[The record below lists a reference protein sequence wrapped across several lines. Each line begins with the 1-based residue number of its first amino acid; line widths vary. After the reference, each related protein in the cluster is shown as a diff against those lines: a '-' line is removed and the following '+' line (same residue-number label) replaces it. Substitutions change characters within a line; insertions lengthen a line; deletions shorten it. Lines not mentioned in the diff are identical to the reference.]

1 MTRPFASTDPVTNIF
16 EVVGMQRNN
25 GAELFLQGA
34 IYQDLSVFGGISYID
49 ARLENTGLAT
59 TNGRLVVGVPLFKT
73 DVALDYHPAVWHG
86 FALTG
91 GVHAEGERAATNLN
105 NSFAP
110 SYATFDAGVRY
121 STTVDKHIITA
132 RFQVLNIGNVFYYSS
147 IADGNIVG
155 SPGANT
161 AYLGTPRTFM
171 LSLQMT
177 L

>member
-1 MTRPFASTDPVTNIF
+1 M
-16 EVVGMQRNN
+16 
-25 GAELFLQGA
+25 LF
-34 IYQDLSVFGGISYID
+34 
-49 ARLENTGLAT
+49 
-59 TNGRLVVGVPLFKT
+59 
-73 DVALDYHPAVWHG
+73 DYHPAASLG

-110 SYATFDAGVRY
+110 SYATFDVGTRVSR
-121 STTVDKHIITA
+121 TVDTHIVTV
-132 RFQVLNIGNVFYYSS
+132 RFQVLNVGNVFYYSS

-161 AYLGTPRTFM
+161 AYLGTPRTYM

>member
-1 MTRPFASTDPVTNIF
+1 M
-16 EVVGMQRNN
+16 
-25 GAELFLQGA
+25 LF
-34 IYQDLSVFGGISYID
+34 
-49 ARLENTGLAT
+49 
-59 TNGRLVVGVPLFKT
+59 
-73 DVALDYHPAVWHG
+73 DYHPAASLG

-110 SYATFDAGVRY
+110 SYATFDVGARVSR
-121 STTVDKHIITA
+121 TVDTHIVTV
-132 RFQVLNIGNVFYYSS
+132 RFQVLNVGNVFYYSS

-161 AYLGTPRTFM
+161 AYLGTPRTYM